1 MKITLI
7 RKDETLIVQRTVKL
21 ETVLENMKTETKTSP
36 VTALRRALKF
46 AGGSGHIMA
55 VDKLPRIYFS
65 VEMGRKEEV
74 SVMKAYH
81 GLILLNVRGLA
92 GFDEAVRLRDK
103 LAGLPQTMITFP
115 CPCLSVGGELLQGTT
130 LAGAS

>member
-55 VDKLPRIYFS
+55 VDKQATSDLLFGRDGQKGRSFGDESLSWVDTLECEGIGRI
-65 VEMGRKEEV
+65 
-74 SVMKAYH
+74 
-81 GLILLNVRGLA
+81 
-92 GFDEAVRLRDK
+92 
-103 LAGLPQTMITFP
+103 
-115 CPCLSVGGELLQGTT
+115 
-130 LAGAS
+130 

>member
-74 SVMKAYH
+74 SVMKP
-81 GLILLNVRGLA
+81 L
-92 GFDEAVRLRDK
+92 
-103 LAGLPQTMITFP
+103 
-115 CPCLSVGGELLQGTT
+115 
-130 LAGAS
+130 